1 MAGSGGALA
10 THYARALADAVFAP
24 ESGLSPEEA
33 VDQLRSA
40 DWLISGSADLKKA
53 LLSPAVNKRQKSAVV
68 SKLAEELGLHRL
80 VRNFLLVIVSHRRL
94 YDISGIRQQFE
105 AVVDERLGWIPA
117 DVTSAQELS
126 PEHKEEIERAL
137 GSKLGK
143 FIRPNYRVDPG
154 LLAGLRS
161 RVASKEYDVS
171 LRGQL
176 ESMRHR
182 LAAGL

>member
-1 MAGSGGALA
+1 MTGALA
-10 THYARALADAVFAP
+10 THYARALGDAVFGP
-24 ESGLSPEEA
+24 ESGLSPQDA
-33 VDQLRSA
+33 VDQMRSV
-40 DWLISGSADLKKA
+40 DSLVSESAELKRA

-68 SKLAEELGLHRL
+68 SKLADELGLNRL
-80 VRNFLLVIVSHRRL
+80 IKNFLLVIVSHRRVHEL
-94 YDISGIRQQFE
+94 SGIRQQFE
-105 AVVDERLGWIPA
+105 AVVDERLGWLPA
-117 DVTSAQELS
+117 DITSAQELS
-126 PEHKEEIERAL
+126 PEQKQEIERAL

-154 LLAGLRS
+154 LLAGLRA

-176 ESMRHR
+176 ESMRQR

>member
-1 MAGSGGALA
+1 
-10 THYARALADAVFAP
+10 
-24 ESGLSPEEA
+24 LSPEEA
-33 VDQLRSA
+33 VDQLRWVDS
-40 DWLISGSADLKKA
+40 LVSGSVELKRA

-80 VRNFLLVIVSHRRL
+80 LRNFLLVIVSHRRL

-117 DVTSAQELS
+117 DITSAHELS
-126 PEHKEEIERAL
+126 PEQKQEIERAL

-154 LLAGLRS
+154 LLAGLRA
-161 RVASKEYDVS
+161 RVASKEYDAS
-171 LRGQL
+171 LRGKL
-176 ESMRHR
+176 ESMRQR